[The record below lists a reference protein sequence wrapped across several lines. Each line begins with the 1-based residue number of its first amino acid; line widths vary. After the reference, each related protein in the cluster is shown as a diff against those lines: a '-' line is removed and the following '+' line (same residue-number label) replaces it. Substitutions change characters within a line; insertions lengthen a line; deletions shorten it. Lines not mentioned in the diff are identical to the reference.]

1 MAIERTASWQP
12 TWAVAP
18 GEILLEVLE
27 ERGMTQSELA
37 RRMGRPIK
45 TINEIIKGKAA
56 ITPETAIQLERS
68 LAIPAQVWNNLESNY
83 RGALAREQARRE
95 LEKEGSWVDR
105 FPLRDLV
112 RHGLVRS
119 RVSKAECLGELLAF
133 FQVSS
138 RKAWEATWLR
148 PASSF
153 RASPAFESRPEA
165 IAVWL
170 RWGEIQAEG
179 IECGAFDA
187 KRFRQAL
194 RKIRHLTNDEPFFVI
209 IERVRAL
216 CAECGVVLVVTPE
229 LNGAPVSGAARW
241 LVADRAL
248 IQLSLRHKSDDQFW
262 FSFFHEAGHVLSS
275 QRRRDYIDAVNGG
288 TDEDDDAE
296 ADANRFARDELIPPN
311 DYDAFLASRE
321 RTTTSVRSF
330 ARELGIAPGIVV
342 GRLHR
347 DKKLD
352 QSELNGLKKRIRW
365 LAPPRRTPTRV
376 NQSG

>member
-1 MAIERTASWQP
+1 MATERTASWQP

-27 ERGMTQSELA
+27 ERGMTQSQLA
-37 RRMGRPIK
+37 RRTGRPIK

-56 ITPETAIQLERS
+56 VTPETAIQLERS

-83 RGALAREQARRE
+83 RGTLARAQARLE
-95 LEKEGSWVDR
+95 LENESSWVDR
-105 FPLRDLV
+105 FPLKDLV
-112 RHGLVRS
+112 RHGIVKP
-119 RVSKAECLGELLAF
+119 RVSKAERLEELLAF

-138 RKAWEATWLR
+138 PKAWEATWLR

-153 RASPAFESRPEA
+153 RASPAFKLRSEA

-170 RWGEIQAEG
+170 RWGEIQADG

-194 RKIRHLTNDEPFFVI
+194 QKIRHLTNDEPFFVTL
-209 IERVRAL
+209 ERVRAL

-241 LVADRAL
+241 LAADRAL
-248 IQLSLRHKSDDQFW
+248 VQLSLRHKSDDQFW

-275 QRRRDYIDAVNGG
+275 RGRRDYIDAVTAG
-288 TDEDDDAE
+288 TEENDDAE
-296 ADANRFARDELIPPN
+296 AEANRFARNELIPP
-311 DYDAFLASRE
+311 DEYDAFLANRNC
-321 RTTTSVRSF
+321 TTASVRTF

-352 QSELNGLKKRIRW
+352 PSELNGLKKAIRW
-365 LAPPRRTPTRV
+365 LAPPPRASTRV
-376 NQSG
+376 SKSV